1 MGHARPASSAKVRR
15 IVWTDEAANDLEN
28 IVSYITQFN
37 PLAAQ
42 RMAARLIAAAEALKE
57 HAERGRPVG
66 EGHRQLAIVRP
77 YLIRYRIDGD
87 TVVVFRCWHG
97 SRLQD

>member
-1 MGHARPASSAKVRR
+1 VS
-15 IVWTDEAANDLEN
+15 DLEN
-28 IVSYITQFN
+28 IVSYISQFN

-42 RMAARLIAAAEALKE
+42 RMAARLTSTAAALAE

-66 EGHRQLAIVRP
+66 NGNRQLAVVRP

-97 SRLQD
+97 VRQQD